1 MQLIQLA
8 QLRYPIISSF
18 RPNNPQLGTMSAC
31 RAATR
36 WPVTGSSQI
45 RCLHQAPK
53 ARFQL
58 CGSRPCVSMRAGLS
72 ADARRQER
80 DALAILQF
88 LQQRRQSSLSP
99 LTGKNG
105 GEQKPPM
112 PPSKLIFRAIRQGL
126 SFRPLFSAF
135 RGQNLRTLFRQSPEE
150 LVIAI
155 ILLCGCAAVTVY
167 VVYAYFNYFQS
178 RQFTR
183 FPPDIAKSLRRAL
196 YYTNYAPDPKL
207 AHKYYKLALEQ
218 CKAAGIDPFSDE
230 VIGVRIQLA
239 AWLEKIGK
247 FHNSIEVLEAL
258 LQDCK
263 NWVELMEKSVR
274 DGLIDNA
281 GRLKTAVVA
290 QPDIPKEGDES
301 SAEVVEPPENLWAKR
316 SRVLGK
322 SIGISVKL
330 GELYADDHVLQG
342 DAAGEHLVWA
352 VETVLKELQRRQVD
366 GVKDGEGDWMSPEQI
381 GGALEA
387 LGNHY
392 ESKSQH
398 YLAAPLYLQAV
409 TLSPPDSCHTA
420 VLMNNLAI
428 SLVQQPVQSPLSP
441 QPAPGNEKP
450 SPPPDQLPSRA
461 MLISSARAWALQA
474 LNTAKKVTGEGRTEE
489 CDEACAVA
497 MCNLGDIAIMAG
509 DTEEARRRFL
519 ESLELSQRLAFEPG
533 IKQAKEGLQRATTS
547 PPSKI

>member
-1 MQLIQLA
+1 M
-8 QLRYPIISSF
+8 RVV
-18 RPNNPQLGTMSAC
+18 RSA
-31 RAATR
+31 
-36 WPVTGSSQI
+36 S
-45 RCLHQAPK
+45 
-53 ARFQL
+53 
-58 CGSRPCVSMRAGLS
+58 AG
-72 ADARRQER
+72 RQEK
-80 DALAILQF
+80 DALAILRF
-88 LQQRRQSSLSP
+88 LQKRRQSSSSA
-99 LTGKNG
+99 GKNG
-105 GEQKPPM
+105 GEQQPPL
-112 PPSKLIFRAIRQGL
+112 PPSKLILRAIRQGL

-135 RGQNLRTLFRQSPEE
+135 RGKNLRTLFRQSPEE

-155 ILLCGCAAVTVY
+155 ILLCGCAAVSVY

-178 RQFTR
+178 QQFTR

-218 CKAAGIDPFSDE
+218 CKAAGMDPFSDE

-239 AWLEKIGK
+239 AWLEKIGN
-247 FHNSIEVLEAL
+247 FQNSIEVLEAL
-258 LQDCK
+258 LQDSK
-263 NWVELMEKSVR
+263 NWVELMEKSVQ
-274 DGLIDNA
+274 DGLIDNL
-281 GRLKTAVVA
+281 GRLKTTTAI
-290 QPDIPKEGDES
+290 QPNIPKEGDES
-301 SAEVVEPPENLWAKR
+301 TAEVVEPENLWAKR
-316 SRVLGK
+316 TRVLGK

-352 VETVLKELQRRQVD
+352 VETVLKELQRRQVE

-398 YLAAPLYLQAV
+398 YLAAPLYLQAI

-428 SLVQQPVQSPLSP
+428 SLAQQPIQSPFNA
-441 QPAPGNEKP
+441 QPAPGKEKSSP
-450 SPPPDQLPSRA
+450 SPEQVPTRA
-461 MLISSARAWALQA
+461 VLLSSARSWALQA
-474 LNTAKKVTGEGRTEE
+474 LSTAKKVTGEGRTEE

-497 MCNLGDIAIMAG
+497 MCNLGDIAAMAG
-509 DTEEARRRFL
+509 DAEEARRRFL
-519 ESLELSQRLAFEPG
+519 ESLELSQRLAFKPG
-533 IKQAKEGLQRATTS
+533 ITQAKEGLKRTTAT